1 PSTKCLVVGKKPRR
15 HILLTAERLIRSISR
30 DSNTRKKSRTMILK
44 QRSILPGFG
53 LSMGFTL
60 MYLSLIVLI
69 PIAALLLRTTSLSW
83 AEFWSTVTAPRVLP
97 SYQLSFATSFILAF
111 G

>member
-1 PSTKCLVVGKKPRR
+1 
-15 HILLTAERLIRSISR
+15 
-30 DSNTRKKSRTMILK
+30 MILK

-69 PIAALLLRTTSLSW
+69 PIAALWGGGSYELLNARYARVVFGVLYVAMLGIDYISLTQ
-83 AEFWSTVTAPRVLP
+83 FIVP
-97 SYQLSFATSFILAF
+97 QLAR
-111 G
+111 